1 MRINALTVLIVLGL
15 AAFLPA
21 VFGTQE
27 EAAAPQ
33 LPVTVFALRHAETVE
48 STKTARDPELS
59 YQGKVRAARL
69 ATLLGKAGVTHLYSS
84 PYIRTKA
91 TLAPLAEALNLKVV
105 KLDPRK
111 PNSYTEAIAAL
122 PPGSV
127 VVVCGHSNTIPGLV
141 EALGGEATNLEDHPQ
156 YGPMLAHDSY
166 DRMFQVTLPGVE
178 GAAVSTI
185 ELRLGE

>member
-1 MRINALTVLIVLGL
+1 MVLFGEEQLEGRLPVLHKDDGG
-15 AAFLPA
+15 
-21 VFGTQE
+21 VGQE

-59 YQGKVRAARL
+59 HDGKVRAARL

-105 KLDPRK
+105 KLDEVGEFIQV
-111 PNSYTEAIAAL
+111 S
-122 PPGSV
+122 GSASTV
-127 VVVCGHSNTIPGLV
+127 DP
-141 EALGGEATNLEDHPQ
+141 EED
-156 YGPMLAHDSY
+156 
-166 DRMFQVTLPGVE
+166 
-178 GAAVSTI
+178 
-185 ELRLGE
+185 